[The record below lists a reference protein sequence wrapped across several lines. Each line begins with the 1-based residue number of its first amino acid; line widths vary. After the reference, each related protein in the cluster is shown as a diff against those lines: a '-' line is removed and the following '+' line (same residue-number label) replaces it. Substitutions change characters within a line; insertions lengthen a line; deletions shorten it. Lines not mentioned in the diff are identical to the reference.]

1 MSDERFFEHLRSDA
15 SALRYEPDSVT
26 LSRLAANV
34 RTRIAQP
41 TVAQLL
47 ASWLRPLAASL
58 AAIALAAA
66 IGLTTLQTDDLA
78 DLSAEPIEISMA
90 GGDFSVGD

>member
-1 MSDERFFEHLRSDA
+1 MSDDRFFERLRADA
-15 SALRYEPDSVT
+15 SGLRYEPDSVT
-26 LSRLAANV
+26 LSRLAAKV
-34 RTRIAQP
+34 RARIAQP

-47 ASWLRPLAASL
+47 ALWFRPLAASL

-66 IGLTTLQTDDLA
+66 IGLTTLQTDDLT